1 MSYTRSLE
9 SGYYIYP
16 TGETVEFVVSQASVS
31 NEEIDVFLY
40 KLYNKRK
47 TEFFKRVKNGKKI
60 IKKNRIEKEKDKY
73 DRN

>member
-16 TGETVEFVVSQASVS
+16 TDETVEFVVSQASVS

-60 IKKNRIEKEKDKY
+60 IKKNRIEEE
-73 DRN
+73 R